1 MDLNKAASNM
11 KLSIALMNTLTVFI
25 TAIIICNLTPS
36 KTDNYYVKITTDGED
51 RVIKS
56 IDGLAMGKA
65 YI

>member
-1 MDLNKAASNM
+1 M

-36 KTDNYYVKITTDGED
+36 KTDNYYLKITIDGED
-51 RVIKS
+51 GVIKS